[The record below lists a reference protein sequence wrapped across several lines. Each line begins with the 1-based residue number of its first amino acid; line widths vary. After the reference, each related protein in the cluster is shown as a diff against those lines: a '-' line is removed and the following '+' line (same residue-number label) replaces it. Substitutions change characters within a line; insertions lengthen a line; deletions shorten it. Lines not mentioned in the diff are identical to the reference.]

1 MVLNRHGLSSAIMLV
16 GLAAALSAQAPAQ
29 PQGAS
34 QNPTFRV
41 QVDLVTTDVL
51 VRDDKGNFVP
61 DLRKDDFEVYED
73 GVIQD
78 ISSMTVVTGG
88 RVTNALLPPPA

>member
-1 MVLNRHGLSSAIMLV
+1 MKLHTHGLWSASILT
-16 GLAAALSAQAPAQ
+16 GLTVALSAQTPVPAQ
-29 PQGAS
+29 

-61 DLRKDDFEVYED
+61 DLKKGDFEVYED
-73 GVIQD
+73 GVLQD
-78 ISSMTVVTGG
+78 LSS
-88 RVTNALLPPPA
+88 